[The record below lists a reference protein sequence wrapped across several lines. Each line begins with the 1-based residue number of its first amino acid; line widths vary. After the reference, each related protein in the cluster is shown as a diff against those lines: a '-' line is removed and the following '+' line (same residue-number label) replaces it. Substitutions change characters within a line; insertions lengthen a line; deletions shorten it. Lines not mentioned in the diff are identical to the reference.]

1 MANKKKDVAE
11 EDEKVIKSINMYK
24 TRRDKVDNYIAQN
37 GGYFGDIVE
46 AGIDLFFEALENGNN
61 VMIETLGLEDPE
73 NTILIPLPLYLEMK
87 GLSHTQVKN
96 LEKQKKVLI
105 KSYSEKSAKGNISK
119 NRFVVLHIKNPDF
132 YQGKVALLE
141 KTQINFQD
149 QLDELREELRK
160 SKV

>member
-96 LEKQKKVLI
+96 LEKKNKVNI
-105 KSYSEKSAKGNISK
+105 KS
-119 NRFVVLHIKNPDF
+119 
-132 YQGKVALLE
+132 
-141 KTQINFQD
+141 
-149 QLDELREELRK
+149 
-160 SKV
+160 